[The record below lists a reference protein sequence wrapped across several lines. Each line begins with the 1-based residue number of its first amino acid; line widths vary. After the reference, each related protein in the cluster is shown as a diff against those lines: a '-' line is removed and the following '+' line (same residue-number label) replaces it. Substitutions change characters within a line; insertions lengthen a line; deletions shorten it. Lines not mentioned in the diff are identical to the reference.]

1 MAQWI
6 KDPALSLQR
15 LDSLL
20 CLGFNPWHENFYM
33 PQGWQKRKI
42 EKELID
48 NTVSIQVHGKMIQLN
63 IFFLFFFFFFVPLF
77 LGQGQGLNLYCHR
90 DNAGSLNCC
99 ATVGTPLFKKFVYIY
114 FFR

>member
-63 IFFLFFFFFFVPLF
+63 IFFLFFCSPFPGPGPGMEPVLPQRQCWVLK
-77 LGQGQGLNLYCHR
+77 LLCHSG
-90 DNAGSLNCC
+90 NSS
-99 ATVGTPLFKKFVYIY
+99 F
-114 FFR
+114 